1 MMQPNYGFMLM
12 KLRRWLRLFV
22 VITIVTLFIIFSG
35 TVTASV
41 SNSLMNGQV
50 FYSAGLYSNAIRVW
64 SYAARR
70 YENNHDKQSQA
81 LMLSYLALA
90 YQQNGQLLLAESSI
104 SQAKRLIYDNGKVV
118 NLKIGACV
126 LNNQGELLF
135 NLGNTESALD
145 AFQQA
150 EKYYRKSDDVM
161 GVIGTQLNSAR
172 ALQMLGYFLR
182 AKNILEQVQTS
193 LSAQPDSELKVTAL
207 MNLGN
212 LLRVIGNYVG
222 ANEVNM
228 QSYKIASA
236 MQLHPQASMILL
248 NLGRLAED
256 ENRLTIALE
265 FYQKGAVANSPVR
278 LQASVYELKTL
289 VHLDRYSD
297 AQKLFKQ
304 IYTELLPNYPLSQ
317 TKVYAQIELAS
328 DLIKIKSLQ
337 ESSVHRNQQ
346 GNIKEDYF
354 NISAQLLANAYKD
367 AQTLGHPR
375 AESIALGR
383 LAGLYEQTQQ
393 WQNAIK
399 LTQQAL
405 EKALSLKAA
414 DIAYQWE
421 WQLGRI
427 FKAQGNTEKAI
438 SNYTEAYRI
447 LQALRQDLVA
457 IKQDVQFSFRESVEP
472 IYRELVD
479 LLLQDVPDIAL
490 KQQQSKLV
498 FAREIIEALQMA
510 ELANYFRQAC
520 LNGQPISIEQIDAS
534 SAVIYPILLKD
545 RLEVILSLPNQ
556 PLRHYATLKT
566 AAQVETAIKAMRH
579 SQRKTSFERER
590 LLIAQQLYDWLIKP
604 AAEILTLHEIK
615 TLVFVLDGS
624 LRNIPMAALHDGT
637 QYLIEKYALAVAP
650 SLELFKAGVLHKDKI
665 RVLAGG
671 VTLPNQNL
679 SPLPGV
685 EQEIKSIRALV
696 PTTVLLNQNFT
707 IENLRNNLYKQYS
720 VIHLATH
727 GQFSSNVT
735 GTYIQ
740 TWNEQLDINMLN
752 SLIADRNLQGTS
764 PIELLILSACQTASG
779 DDSAALGIAGV
790 AAHSGARSV
799 LASLWQINDEY
810 TPVFMNIFY
819 KQLYSGATRAEA
831 LQKAQLELMK
841 SEEYK
846 HPYYWASFILVGNW
860 L

>member
-1 MMQPNYGFMLM
+1 M

-22 VITIVTLFIIFSG
+22 VVTIVILFIFFSNA
-35 TVTASV
+35 VTASA

-50 FYSAGLYSNAIRVW
+50 FYSAGLYNDAIRVW
-64 SYAARR
+64 SHAVSR
-70 YENNHDKQSQA
+70 YENKNDKQSQA

-90 YQQNGQLLLAESSI
+90 YQQNGQLVLAESSI

-135 NLGNTESALD
+135 NLGNTESALLS
-145 AFQQA
+145 FQQA
-150 EKYYRKSDDVM
+150 EKYYRKSNDVM

-212 LLRVIGNYVG
+212 LLRVVGNYVG

-228 QSYKIASA
+228 QSLKIASA
-236 MQLHPQASMILL
+236 MQLHPQAFMILL
-248 NLGRLAED
+248 NLGRLAE
-256 ENRLTIALE
+256 EQGRLTNALQ

-304 IYTELLPNYPLSQ
+304 IYTDLLPNYPLSQ

-328 DLIKIKSLQ
+328 DLIKMKSLQ
-337 ESSVHRNQQ
+337 ESSGH
-346 GNIKEDYF
+346 GNIKQDYL
-354 NISAQLLANAYKD
+354 NISAQVLAKAYKD
-367 AQTLGHPR
+367 AQTLAHPR

-383 LAGLYEQTQQ
+383 LASLYEQTQQ

-399 LTQQAL
+399 LTTLAL
-405 EKALSLKAA
+405 EKAHLLKAA

-427 FKAQGNTEKAI
+427 FKAQGNIEKAI
-438 SNYTEAYRI
+438 TNYTEAYRI
-447 LQALRQDLVA
+447 LQTLRQDLVG
-457 IKQDVQFSFRESVEP
+457 INQDVQLSFRQSVEP
-472 IYRELVD
+472 VYRELVD

-520 LNGQPISIEQIDAS
+520 LNGQPISIEQIDTNA
-534 SAVIYPILLKD
+534 AVIYPIILKD

-566 AAQVETAIKAMRH
+566 SAQVETAIKAMRH

-604 AAEILTLHEIK
+604 AAEILAKHEIK

-665 RVLAGG
+665 KVLAGG

-707 IENLRNNLYKQYS
+707 IENLRNNLSKQYS

-727 GQFSSNVT
+727 GQFSSNVA

-752 SLIADRNLQGTS
+752 SLIAERNLQGTS

-810 TPVFMNIFY
+810 TPVFMNVFY
-819 KQLYSGATRAEA
+819 KQLYSGAKRAEA

>member
-1 MMQPNYGFMLM
+1 MMHPNYGFMLM

-22 VITIVTLFIIFSG
+22 VVTIVILFIFFSNA
-35 TVTASV
+35 VTASA

-50 FYSAGLYSNAIRVW
+50 FYSAGLYNDAIRVW
-64 SYAARR
+64 SHAVSR
-70 YENNHDKQSQA
+70 YENKNDKQSQA

-90 YQQNGQLLLAESSI
+90 YQQNGQLVLAESSI

-135 NLGNTESALD
+135 NLGNTESALLS
-145 AFQQA
+145 FQQA
-150 EKYYRKSDDVM
+150 EKYYRKSNDVM

-212 LLRVIGNYVG
+212 LLRVVGNYVG

-228 QSYKIASA
+228 QSLKIASA
-236 MQLHPQASMILL
+236 MQLHPQAFMILL
-248 NLGRLAED
+248 NLGRLAE
-256 ENRLTIALE
+256 EQGRLTNALQ

-304 IYTELLPNYPLSQ
+304 IYTDLLPNYPLSQ

-328 DLIKIKSLQ
+328 DLIKMKSLQ
-337 ESSVHRNQQ
+337 ESSGH
-346 GNIKEDYF
+346 GNIKQDYL
-354 NISAQLLANAYKD
+354 NISAQVLAKAYKD
-367 AQTLGHPR
+367 AQTLAHPR

-383 LAGLYEQTQQ
+383 LASLYEQTQQ

-399 LTQQAL
+399 LTTLAL
-405 EKALSLKAA
+405 EKAHLLKAA

-427 FKAQGNTEKAI
+427 FKAQGNIEKAI
-438 SNYTEAYRI
+438 TNYTEAYRI
-447 LQALRQDLVA
+447 LQTLRQDLVG
-457 IKQDVQFSFRESVEP
+457 INQDVQLSFRQSVEP
-472 IYRELVD
+472 VYRELVD

-520 LNGQPISIEQIDAS
+520 LNGQPISIEQIDTNA
-534 SAVIYPILLKD
+534 AVIYPIILKD

-566 AAQVETAIKAMRH
+566 SAQVETAIKAMRH

-604 AAEILTLHEIK
+604 AAEILAKHEIK

-665 RVLAGG
+665 KVLAGG

-707 IENLRNNLYKQYS
+707 IENLRNNLSKQYS

-727 GQFSSNVT
+727 GQFSSNVA

-752 SLIADRNLQGTS
+752 SLIAERNLQGTS

-810 TPVFMNIFY
+810 TPVFMNVFY
-819 KQLYSGATRAEA
+819 KQLYSGAKRAEA

>member
-1 MMQPNYGFMLM
+1 MLM

-22 VITIVTLFIIFSG
+22 VITIVILFIFFSG
-35 TVTASV
+35 AVTASV

-50 FYSAGLYSNAIRVW
+50 FYEKGLYNDAIRVW
-64 SYAARR
+64 SHAVRR
-70 YENNHDKQSQA
+70 YEHNHDKQSQA

-104 SQAKRLIYDNGKVV
+104 SQAKRLIYNNGKVV
-118 NLKIGACV
+118 NLKISACV

-135 NLGNTESALD
+135 NLGNSESALLS
-145 AFQQA
+145 FQQA
-150 EKYYRKSDDVM
+150 EKYYRKSHDVM

-212 LLRVIGNYVG
+212 LLRVIGDNAG

-236 MQLHPQASMILL
+236 MQLHPQAFMILL
-248 NLGRLAED
+248 NLGRLAE
-256 ENRLTIALE
+256 EQGRLTDALQ
-265 FYQKGAVANSPVR
+265 FYQKGAVAKSKVR

-297 AQKLFKQ
+297 AQKLYKQ
-304 IYTELLPNYPLSQ
+304 IYTEFLPNYPLSQ

-328 DLIKIKSLQ
+328 HLIKMKSLQ
-337 ESSVHRNQQ
+337 ESSVHTNQQ
-346 GNIKEDYF
+346 GNIKEDYLS
-354 NISAQLLANAYKD
+354 ISAQLLANAYKD
-367 AQTLGHPR
+367 AQTLAHPR

-399 LTQQAL
+399 LTTLAL
-405 EKALSLKAA
+405 EKARSLKAD

-427 FKAQGNTEKAI
+427 FKAQSNIEKAI
-438 SNYTEAYRI
+438 TNYTEAYHI
-447 LQALRQDLVA
+447 LQTLRQDLVG
-457 IKQDVQFSFRESVEP
+457 INQDVQLSFRQSVEP
-472 IYRELVD
+472 VYRELVD
-479 LLLQDVPDIAL
+479 LLLQDVPDIDL

-498 FAREIIEALQMA
+498 FAREIIEALQIA

-520 LNGQPISIEQIDAS
+520 LNGQPISIEQIDTNA
-534 SAVIYPILLKD
+534 AVIYPIILKD

-566 AAQVETAIKAMRH
+566 NAQVETAIKAMRH

-604 AAEILTLHEIK
+604 AAEILTKNEIK

-624 LRNIPMAALHDGT
+624 LRNIPMAALHDGK
-637 QYLIEKYALAVAP
+637 QYLIEKYALSLAP
-650 SLELFKAGVLHKDKI
+650 GLELFKAGVLHKDKI
-665 RVLAGG
+665 KVLAGG

-707 IENLRNNLYKQYS
+707 IENLRNNLYNQYS

-727 GQFSSNVT
+727 GQFSSSVT

-740 TWNEQLDINMLN
+740 TWNKQLDINMLN
-752 SLIADRNLQGTS
+752 SLIADRNLQGAS
-764 PIELLILSACQTASG
+764 PIELLILSACQTAAG
-779 DDSAALGIAGV
+779 DNSAALGIAGV

-799 LASLWQINDEY
+799 LASLWQINDDY
-810 TPVFMNIFY
+810 TPVFMNVFY

-831 LQKAQLELMK
+831 LQKAQLELMRN
-841 SEEYK
+841 EEYK